1 MNTSPSST
9 PTTAARPST
18 SRRSPGL
25 RGSSPMHGLATTGAS
40 APRAPPVTHRH
51 RNDPRTRRVL
61 ADTMLRPLAFALAL
75 VAACSGDAPTAR
87 EAASPSAATPQAPAP
102 PPDAPDLSRPPAS
115 DSTHIGTLPADPTL
129 PTITPADSTPPTTAA
144 PAPNPAAA
152 GHIRVAV
159 VFTDEL
165 LRSEQRALAD
175 LEKKLAR
182 AAAIDLGDATADERA
197 LAAAHL
203 ASTPPT
209 VPPALPPTWSA
220 AETVLIL
227 EILPPTGQK
236 PGRISRGLGGVLLFR
251 PPNPA
256 PIYVERVA
264 GELGH
269 SLRDDGLATW
279 LTTALSL
286 AEEPAP

>member
-1 MNTSPSST
+1 M
-9 PTTAARPST
+9 
-18 SRRSPGL
+18 
-25 RGSSPMHGLATTGAS
+25 
-40 APRAPPVTHRH
+40 THRH

-61 ADTMLRPLAFALAL
+61 ADTMLRPLALALAL
-75 VAACSGDAPTAR
+75 AAACSGDAPTAR
-87 EAASPSAATPQAPAP
+87 EPASPSADPP

-115 DSTHIGTLPADPTL
+115 DSTHPPLDPPADSTL
-129 PTITPADSTPPTTAA
+129 PTITPPAA
-144 PAPNPAAA
+144 NPAAA
-152 GHIRVAV
+152 GHVRVAV

-182 AAAIDLGDATADERA
+182 TAAIDLGDATVDERA

-203 ASTPPT
+203 ASTPPA

-220 AETVLIL
+220 AETVLVL
-227 EILPPTGQK
+227 EILPPTGHK

-256 PIYVERVA
+256 PLYVERVA